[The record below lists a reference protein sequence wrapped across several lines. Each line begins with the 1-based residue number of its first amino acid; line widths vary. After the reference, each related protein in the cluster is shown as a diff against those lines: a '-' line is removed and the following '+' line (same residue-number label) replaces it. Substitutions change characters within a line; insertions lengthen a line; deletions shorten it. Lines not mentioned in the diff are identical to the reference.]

1 MTMTSTYFDDE
12 MRFAA
17 YRVVAGRA
25 TSEQVAE
32 DMGIDESLVHRW
44 LRQYFPICHGRRV
57 VRSVAR

>member
-1 MTMTSTYFDDE
+1 MTMYATYFDDE
-12 MRFAA
+12 MRYAA

-25 TSEQVAE
+25 KAAEVAE

-44 LRQYFPICHGRRV
+44 MRRYFPICHGRRV

>member
-1 MTMTSTYFDDE
+1 MSGTSQYFEDE
-12 MRFAA
+12 QRFAA
-17 YRVVAGRA
+17 WRVVAGRA

-32 DMGIDESLVHRW
+32 DMGINETLVHRW